1 VTLKIDLSTAKTEV
15 FILVPKCSNAE
26 SGENTSGGFRGGAG
40 GAAAPWLG
48 KWPKVGPFGPFRV
61 SNSDVML

>member
-1 VTLKIDLSTAKTEV
+1 MIGVVAAYWGFPPVADL
-15 FILVPKCSNAE
+15 
-26 SGENTSGGFRGGAG
+26 GEGQ